1 MQAMDAI
8 ARRVKDLESF
18 TSELTGRVDLAGF
31 WDKTL
36 GEEREAAWT
45 MERKQVDS
53 PLIGVTVYDTVYTG
67 YAGTPIHGWLL
78 LPELA
83 NRQPLPCIVL
93 YHGYTG
99 SRELPEHHAA
109 WLLMGY
115 AVFAMDVRGQSGATG
130 NTLEQTNGMVKGWV
144 TQNLHDKD
152 SFYYKAI
159 TVDALRAIR
168 FVREQPELDSDRI
181 VVMGTSQG
189 GGLTLMVS
197 ALVPEQICAS
207 VASLP
212 NMCHLDFGILNSV
225 GSITEAA
232 EYIARHPDEL
242 DSVLATL
249 SYFDAMN
256 LAHRI
261 VKPILCTVGLKDPVC
276 MPETVYA
283 AYNRITDAPKEMIVY
298 PFNGHWTGPDHMR
311 RTDAFIRRY
320 VGEIGG
326 RA

>member
-1 MQAMDAI
+1 MNVI
-8 ARRVKDLESF
+8 ERRIQDLEGF
-18 TSELTGRVDLAGF
+18 LPERTAQADLEEF
-31 WDKTL
+31 WDRTL
-36 GEEREAAWT
+36 REDKEAAWAC
-45 MERKQVDS
+45 ERTRVDS
-53 PLIGVTVYDTVYTG
+53 PLIGAAVYDTVYTG

-78 LPELA
+78 LPEQSF
-83 NRQPLPCIVL
+83 RKPLPCIVL

-109 WLLMGY
+109 WLMMGY
-115 AVFAMDVRGQSGATG
+115 AVFAMDVRGQSGKTG
-130 NTLEQTNGMVKGWV
+130 NTLDQTNGMVKGWV

-152 SFYYKAI
+152 SYYYKAI
-159 TVDALRAIR
+159 TVDALRAVR
-168 FVREQPELDSDRI
+168 FVREQPEVDADRI
-181 VVMGTSQG
+181 IVMGTSQG

-197 ALVPEQICAS
+197 SLAPDLISAS

-232 EYIARHPDEL
+232 DYVARHPEEL
-242 DSVLATL
+242 DSVLTTL

-256 LAHRI
+256 LAHRV

-283 AYNRITDAPKEMIVY
+283 AYNRITEAPKEMIVY

-311 RTDAFIRRY
+311 RVNAFIRKQL
-320 VGEIGG
+320 GEGD
-326 RA
+326 RPE